1 MARRKRT
8 PEELARRE
16 QMKKVMKDL
25 NVKDMDDDEMLVS

>member
-16 QMKKVMKDL
+16 QMKKVRKPTTAVTVTAQKL
-25 NVKDMDDDEMLVS
+25 